1 MRRFLLLDRWK
12 AWWKDH
18 WLASSVV
25 SFLMLALITVTILG
39 YRLRWAW
46 TGLTDVKD
54 PPEARTAWAWMSLLI
69 VPVVLGAGAYLFKRA
84 ERRSDHGI
92 AAERNQEE
100 IPRTYLDRMS
110 ELLTRENLRDKYL
123 GTESKHIARARTL
136 TALRNLDSS
145 RRSTIIRFLSDSSLT
160 DGKILNLSGASLD
173 HTDLGDAI
181 LREADLRG
189 ANLRGA
195 DLGLVNLGGADLR
208 RADLS
213 GANLIRANLS
223 QANLSQATLIGADLS
238 VANLSVAN
246 LSDADLSRAD
256 LRGLT

>member
-1 MRRFLLLDRWK
+1 
-12 AWWKDH
+12 
-18 WLASSVV
+18 
-25 SFLMLALITVTILG
+25 
-39 YRLRWAW
+39 
-46 TGLTDVKD
+46 
-54 PPEARTAWAWMSLLI
+54 MSLLI

-84 ERRSDHGI
+84 ERRSDPGI

-181 LREADLRG
+181 LWEADLRG

-213 GANLIRANLS
+213 GANLIRANLIS
-223 QANLSQATLIGADLS
+223 AILFGTYLDGVNLRYAEILTGQIAATASLLGATLPNGTRIETKEQEA
-238 VANLSVAN
+238 AYKQEHRP
-246 LSDADLSRAD
+246 SRVN
-256 LRGLT
+256 